1 MTMRIRPPRSATNG
15 NGTAPVALSP
25 EDPTLVG
32 VLDSI
37 RYVVRTLRIS
47 GRAAEQSVGVSGA
60 QLYVLQQLA
69 RSPAQSLNEL
79 AERTLTHQSSVS
91 VVVSR
96 LVSRRLVTRTVSPED
111 GRRVV
116 LSLTPAGRALLARA
130 PEAAQARVV
139 EGLRELS
146 PRDARALARGLR
158 ALVDVMEHS
167 ERAAE
172 PQSVGK
178 AGRG

>member
-1 MTMRIRPPRSATNG
+1 MSVRSRPTRNSG
-15 NGTAPVALSP
+15 NGSTPATVSSA

-37 RYVVRTLRIS
+37 RYVVRTLRVS
-47 GRAAEQSVGVSGA
+47 GRAAEQTVGVSGA

-96 LVSRRLVTRTVSPED
+96 LVARRLVTRTVSPED
-111 GRRVV
+111 ARRVV
-116 LSLTPAGRALLARA
+116 LTLTPAGRALLARA
-130 PEAAQARVV
+130 PEAAQARLV
-139 EGLRELS
+139 EGLRRLP
-146 PRDARALARGLR
+146 PREARGLARGLR
-158 ALVDVMEHS
+158 ALVEVME
-167 ERAAE
+167 
-172 PQSVGK
+172 
-178 AGRG
+178 RGDDRDNP